1 MNVLSIVAF
10 LDLIGVVLKYS
21 ILGLKQE
28 KNQTG
33 VHWRNVKKNGCCKNC
48 AHFGWEMVSGIESIP
63 NPFVNVCLIKH
74 KRKSERGWC
83 NYWIDKKAGALYIKT
98 DKGYEKLCE
107 ANEL

>member
-1 MNVLSIVAF
+1 
-10 LDLIGVVLKYS
+10 
-21 ILGLKQE
+21 
-28 KNQTG
+28 
-33 VHWRNVKKNGCCKNC
+33 
-48 AHFGWEMVSGIESIP
+48 MVTGIESIP
-63 NPFVNVCLIKH
+63 NPFVNVCLIKN